1 MVVTKHRMIEPE
13 ILWLY
18 PESNNIFKVNNN
30 NSRHFTVKGCQIL
43 KYCDMVEF

>member
-30 NSRHFTVKGCQIL
+30 NSRHFSVKGCQIL